1 MTYTVDQLEE
11 IIEGSGWLHTYTP
24 YNSNVPKTYGTS
36 GWGELVEALFWTTKS
51 VNVIPDI
58 GSLIGVEDH
67 GGGEG
72 SGEER
77 WYVFSVT
84 AEDGNVR
91 HFRKNGYYASFV
103 GSEFDGAFEEVQ
115 PAERTITVWE
125 AI

>member
-11 IIEGSGWLHTYTP
+11 AIEGSGWLHTYAP
-24 YNSNVPKTYGTS
+24 YNSTAPKTYEGS
-36 GWGELVEALFWTTKS
+36 GWHSLVEHLFWADGVS
-51 VNVIPDI
+51 VIP
-58 GSLIGVEDH
+58 GFGTLAGVEDH

-84 AEDGNVR
+84 TEDGSVR
-91 HFRKNGYYASFV
+91 HFRKSGYYASFV